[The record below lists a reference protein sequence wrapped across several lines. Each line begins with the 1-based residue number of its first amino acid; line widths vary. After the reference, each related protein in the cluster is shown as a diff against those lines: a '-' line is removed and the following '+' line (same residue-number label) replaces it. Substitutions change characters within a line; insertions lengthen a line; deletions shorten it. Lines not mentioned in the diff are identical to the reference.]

1 MAALGIS
8 ILSPVDLLPGGEID
22 VHRVP
27 LLGIHNG
34 ETQSEFP
41 GLDELTSARV
51 LGRLLYAVAGAS
63 FKPSS
68 RTLETSEN
76 TEILRSPSARSS
88 VLADVPLAAGFP
100 GGRFRCVQRLR
111 KPRRQPQVS
120 GVVVRRVLQQE
131 AAGRLDAPEGLPEVA
146 HQLFE
151 HGVFVCHGPTV
162 HSAGRSVPDSQTSVR
177 DRGYGNVGEGSF

>member
-1 MAALGIS
+1 MAALGMS

-34 ETQSEFP
+34 DTLSESP

-63 FKPSS
+63 SKPSS

-76 TEILRSPSARSS
+76 TELLRSPS
-88 VLADVPLAAGFP
+88 
-100 GGRFRCVQRLR
+100 
-111 KPRRQPQVS
+111 
-120 GVVVRRVLQQE
+120 
-131 AAGRLDAPEGLPEVA
+131 
-146 HQLFE
+146 
-151 HGVFVCHGPTV
+151 
-162 HSAGRSVPDSQTSVR
+162 
-177 DRGYGNVGEGSF
+177 

>member
-22 VHRVP
+22 VRRVR

-34 ETQSEFP
+34 ETLSEFP
-41 GLDELTSARV
+41 GLGELTSARV

-76 TEILRSPSARSS
+76 TELLRSPS
-88 VLADVPLAAGFP
+88 
-100 GGRFRCVQRLR
+100 GR
-111 KPRRQPQVS
+111 
-120 GVVVRRVLQQE
+120 
-131 AAGRLDAPEGLPEVA
+131 
-146 HQLFE
+146 
-151 HGVFVCHGPTV
+151 
-162 HSAGRSVPDSQTSVR
+162 TSENDPSR
-177 DRGYGNVGEGSF
+177 HLGE